1 MYQISVVIP
10 VFNKRATLERA
21 CSSVILQQNVAVEI
35 IVVDDGSTDG
45 SINQLPIHIKKSI
58 RLIQQNNAG
67 VSSARNIGAACSSAP
82 LIAFLDADD
91 EFLPGALEV
100 FCELALKYQEA
111 SFFSGTFEVMSEN
124 EALFIPPGAWVSD
137 REQIVEDF
145 THEYLVNTA
154 LVSSSSTCIRRV
166 AFESTGGFPEGAAIG
181 EDVYLWLRLAE
192 SGRLCH
198 SGKLISRVY
207 RNAGKRSL
215 ETSADIGQVPYFLSY
230 YLLNDK
236 GYSRYRS
243 DSSLRRLLYWLAF
256 KTLLGAKEAE
266 SKRLMVDILKLF
278 THKDLFIGILFF
290 VFSKMPVRIIK
301 IFRSLRQTN
310 KKNVNY

>member
-45 SINQLPIHIKKSI
+45 STNQLPIHIKKSI

-67 VSSARNIGAACSSAP
+67 VSSARNIGAANSTAP

-100 FCELALKYQEA
+100 FCELGLKYQEA
-111 SFFSGTFEVMSEN
+111 SFFSGTFEVVSEN

-145 THEYLVNTA
+145 TREYLVNTA

-166 AFESTGGFPEGAAIG
+166 AFESTGGFPEGATLG

-192 SGRLCH
+192 SVKLCH
-198 SGKLISRVY
+198 TSQRISRVY
-207 RNAGKRSL
+207 RNADNRSL
-215 ETSADIGQVPYFLSY
+215 ETTAESVQAPYFLCY
-230 YLLNDK
+230 YLLNEI
-236 GYSRYRS
+236 GYSRYKS
-243 DSSLRRLLYWLAF
+243 DSSLRRLLYLLAV
-256 KTLLGAKEAE
+256 KNLLGAKEAG
-266 SKRLMVDILKLF
+266 SKRLVVEILKLF
-278 THKDLFIGILFF
+278 IHKDRIIGLLFYVI
-290 VFSKMPVRIIK
+290 SKIPVRIIK
-301 IFRSLRQTN
+301 TLRLARQIR
-310 KKNVNY
+310 KIK

>member
-45 SINQLPIHIKKSI
+45 STNQLPIHIKKSI

-67 VSSARNIGAACSSAP
+67 VSSARNIGAANSTAP

-145 THEYLVNTA
+145 TREYLVNTA

-166 AFESTGGFPEGAAIG
+166 AFESTGGFPEGATLG

-192 SGRLCH
+192 SVKLCH
-198 SGKLISRVY
+198 TSRRISRVY
-207 RNAGKRSL
+207 RNADNRSL
-215 ETSADIGQVPYFLSY
+215 ETTAESVQAPYFLSY
-230 YLLNDK
+230 YLLNEI
-236 GYSRYRS
+236 GYSRYKS
-243 DSSLRRLLYWLAF
+243 DSSLRRLLYLLAV
-256 KTLLGAKEAE
+256 KNLLGAKEAG
-266 SKRLMVDILKLF
+266 SKRLVVEILKLF
-278 THKDLFIGILFF
+278 IHKDRIIGLLFYVI
-290 VFSKMPVRIIK
+290 SKIPVRILKTLRLARQIRKIK
-301 IFRSLRQTN
+301 
-310 KKNVNY
+310 